1 MIAAKYS
8 TYVILLSL
16 SKIFSSITLQ
26 MVIFNYRSNVK
37 NDPNSLLKL
46 IESTDSAKIW
56 LGKSMNHPMMLFRKN
71 YSHLITVGAMSLIS
85 LNSTVTR
92 VTHSRGT
99 SAASCESWGKNLEW
113 YTDLLP
119 VTSSLWKQDE
129 IYIYH
134 PLLVST
140 LELEVSSNLKVTL
153 DEETSPLKR
162 RELQQIFWIFFQVM
176 HNCLLKLL
184 Q

>member
-1 MIAAKYS
+1 MDVLLAVILQKSLGVSCDHDVKLRIRPQTIIAAKYS

-16 SKIFSSITLQ
+16 PKIFSSITLQ

-99 SAASCESWGKNLEW
+99 SAASCES
-113 YTDLLP
+113 
-119 VTSSLWKQDE
+119 
-129 IYIYH
+129 
-134 PLLVST
+134 
-140 LELEVSSNLKVTL
+140 
-153 DEETSPLKR
+153 
-162 RELQQIFWIFFQVM
+162 
-176 HNCLLKLL
+176 
-184 Q
+184 

>member
-16 SKIFSSITLQ
+16 PKIFSSITLQ

-56 LGKSMNHPMMLFRKN
+56 PGKSMNHPMMLFRKN

-99 SAASCESWGKNLEW
+99 SAASCGS
-113 YTDLLP
+113 
-119 VTSSLWKQDE
+119 
-129 IYIYH
+129 
-134 PLLVST
+134 
-140 LELEVSSNLKVTL
+140 
-153 DEETSPLKR
+153 
-162 RELQQIFWIFFQVM
+162 
-176 HNCLLKLL
+176 
-184 Q
+184 

>member
-1 MIAAKYS
+1 
-8 TYVILLSL
+8 
-16 SKIFSSITLQ
+16 

-92 VTHSRGT
+92 VTHSLGT
-99 SAASCESWGKNLEW
+99 SAASCESWRKNLEW

-119 VTSSLWKQDE
+119 ATNFLWKQGE
-129 IYIYH
+129 MYIYH
-134 PLLVST
+134 PLLVCT
-140 LELEVSSNLKVTL
+140 LELEVSSDLRVTL

-176 HNCLLKLL
+176 HNCLFKLL